1 MQDRLLRYVIDRG
14 NISAAELRI
23 DTPLFSEGLLD
34 SLVVLDLV
42 ALIEKE
48 SGVTI
53 SPSEINLDNLDSVER
68 ILAFVANKRAG
79 N

>member
-1 MQDRLLRYVIDRG
+1 MQDRLLKYVTDRSSIG
-14 NISAAELRI
+14 AGDLRL

-48 SGVTI
+48 SGITFAV
-53 SPSEINLDNLDSVER
+53 SEINLDNLDSVER
-68 ILAFVANKRAG
+68 ILAFIATKRSG
-79 N
+79 S

>member
-1 MQDRLLRYVIDRG
+1 MQDRLLKYVIDRSSIG
-14 NISAAELRI
+14 KGQLRL

-48 SGVTI
+48 GGVTFAVT
-53 SPSEINLDNLDSVER
+53 EINLDNLDSVER
-68 ILAFVANKRAG
+68 ILAFIASKRSG
-79 N
+79 S